1 MNGRPHPHNTG
12 AGAKIYS
19 PPVLLV
25 VALLVVALL
34 AAPVIIL
41 LSGQGF
47 YLDLLTRVLI
57 LTIAVLSLSL
67 IVGGG
72 MISLGHAAY
81 IGIGAYC
88 VGIPAHYEIYNG
100 FLHLGLAV
108 VCSAA
113 FALITGAVCLRT
125 KGLYFILI
133 TLAFSQ
139 MLYFIFVSMD
149 EYGADDG
156 LVIYQRSAFHDL
168 LDLENPAALYY
179 CVLAVLLVFLFF
191 MHRLTHARF
200 GRVIFAGRHN
210 DERMQALGF
219 DTYRYKLA
227 CYVISG
233 TMCGVAGFFLG
244 NFTNFISPEMMDW
257 TRSANLLF
265 MLVVG
270 GAGAL
275 FGPLIGTAAF
285 LLLEEFLSG
294 ITVYWHLIFG
304 LLLIALV
311 LFFGK
316 GGLHGLM
323 VGLFAGLHQKQN
335 PNRNRM

>member
-1 MNGRPHPHNTG
+1 
-12 AGAKIYS
+12 
-19 PPVLLV
+19 
-25 VALLVVALL
+25 
-34 AAPVIIL
+34 
-41 LSGQGF
+41 
-47 YLDLLTRVLI
+47 
-57 LTIAVLSLSL
+57 
-67 IVGGG
+67 
-72 MISLGHAAY
+72 
-81 IGIGAYC
+81 
-88 VGIPAHYEIYNG
+88 
-100 FLHLGLAV
+100 
-108 VCSAA
+108 
-113 FALITGAVCLRT
+113 
-125 KGLYFILI
+125 
-133 TLAFSQ
+133 
-139 MLYFIFVSMD
+139 
-149 EYGADDG
+149 
-156 LVIYQRSAFHDL
+156 
-168 LDLENPAALYY
+168 
-179 CVLAVLLVFLFF
+179 
-191 MHRLTHARF
+191 
-200 GRVIFAGRHN
+200 
-210 DERMQALGF
+210 MQALGF

-323 VGLFAGLHQKQN
+323 VGLFTGPDRNQN
-335 PNRNRM
+335 RI